1 MTMTEYY
8 LLLFTLLILSIPVIL
23 FGVNLLE
30 KLDKKLSK
38 KAQEGK

>member
-1 MTMTEYY
+1 MTMNEYY

-23 FGVNLLE
+23 FGVKILE

-38 KAQEGK
+38 KV

>member
-30 KLDKKLSK
+30 KLDKKFFRKGS
-38 KAQEGK
+38 

>member
-8 LLLFTLLILSIPVIL
+8 LLLFILLILSIPVIL

-30 KLDKKLSK
+30 KLDKKFFSK
-38 KAQEGK
+38 H